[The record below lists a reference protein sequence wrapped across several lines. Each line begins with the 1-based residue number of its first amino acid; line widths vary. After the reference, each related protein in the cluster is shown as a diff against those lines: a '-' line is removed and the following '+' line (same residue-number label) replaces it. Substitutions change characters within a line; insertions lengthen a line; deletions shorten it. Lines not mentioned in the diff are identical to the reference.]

1 MEESRYRLDDFEL
14 YQLARASR
22 RKAYRLIGL
31 FPPAEKYCLA
41 VQCAEQRYQS
51 QIISRRDTVGGITRK
66 TSIFAAFLAAQ
77 SVSYSM
83 IFNVCDDENYGNP
96 GLVAELRTD
105 AYTLIRRIN
114 GYIAYLRSKQDKIA
128 E

>member
-1 MEESRYRLDDFEL
+1 
-14 YQLARASR
+14 
-22 RKAYRLIGL
+22 
-31 FPPAEKYCLA
+31 
-41 VQCAEQRYQS
+41 
-51 QIISRRDTVGGITRK
+51 
-66 TSIFAAFLAAQ
+66 
-77 SVSYSM
+77 M